1 MRSRYL
7 QMKVKIGS
15 MTITGHESGKT
26 TLRKTVNSPAP
37 FSLAASISS
46 LGMLTM
52 NCRTIKSLKAS
63 AARGMRTPHQVLTQP
78 VNVPLR
84 SGALCARRFRG
95 L

>member
-1 MRSRYL
+1 MA
-7 QMKVKIGS
+7 
-15 MTITGHESGKT
+15 ITGYESGKT

-52 NCRTIKSLKAS
+52 NCRTMKSLKAS
-63 AARGMRTPHQVLTQP
+63 AARGMRTPHQVLLTQP